1 MSDLTHHHITVNG
14 IDLHYVEAGRGPLI
28 VLLHGFPEFWY
39 SWRKQ
44 IPALAGAGFRV
55 VAPDLRGYNES
66 SKPPNVDDYRLTLV
80 AADIAAL
87 IEQLGAPCIL
97 VGHDWG
103 GITSWLL
110 AMTRPELLRKLVIL
124 NMPHPVPLL
133 RELRRSTRQK
143 LKMTYQLFFRPP
155 FFPERLMRWLLPLVL
170 RKGGRFTR
178 EDLVEYKK
186 AWRNLATRRA
196 MANYYRAFGR
206 NRGEL
211 RQHLRP
217 INLPTLLIWGV
228 REPVFLRETTEDF
241 DEYVPNL
248 RIVRVDRAGHFV
260 QTDAPEIVNELLI
273 DFARS

>member
-1 MSDLTHHHITVNG
+1 MNEITHHHITVNG
-14 IDLHYVEAGRGPLI
+14 VDLHYVEAGRGPLI

-66 SKPPNVDDYRLTLV
+66 SKPPRVDDYRLTLV
-80 AADIAAL
+80 AGDIAAL

-110 AMTRPELLRKLVIL
+110 AMMRPELLRKLVIL

-133 RELRRSTRQK
+133 RELRRSKRQK
-143 LKMTYQLFFRPP
+143 LKMAYQLFFRPP
-155 FFPERLMRWLLPLVL
+155 FVPELLMRFLLPMVL

-178 EDLVEYKK
+178 EDLTEYKT
-186 AWRNLATRRA
+186 AWRNIETRRA

-211 RQHLRP
+211 RQALRP
-217 INLPTLLIWGV
+217 INLPTLLIWGA

-273 DFARS
+273 EFARS

>member
-1 MSDLTHHHITVNG
+1 MDLTHHRIAVNG
-14 IDLHYVEAGRGPLI
+14 VELHYVEAGGGPLV

-44 IPALAGAGFRV
+44 IPALVDAGFRV

-80 AADIAAL
+80 AGDIAAL
-87 IEQLGAPCIL
+87 IEKLGAPCVL

-103 GITSWLL
+103 GITSWLV

-133 RELRRSTRQK
+133 RELRRSKRQK
-143 LKMTYQLFFRPP
+143 LKMTYQLFLRLPAI
-155 FFPERLMRWLLPLVL
+155 PERLMPWLLPLL
-170 RKGGRFTR
+170 MRNAGRFTR
-178 EDLVEYKK
+178 EDLIEYRK
-186 AWRNLATRRA
+186 AWRDIAARRG
-196 MANYYRAFGR
+196 MANYYRAVGR

-211 RQHLRP
+211 RQQLRP
-217 INLPTLLIWGV
+217 INLPAMLIWGV
-228 REPVFLRETTEDF
+228 REPVFLWETTQGF
-241 DEYVPNL
+241 DDYVPDL

-260 QTDAPEIVNELLI
+260 QTDQPEIVNELLI
-273 DFARS
+273 EFAR

>member
-1 MSDLTHHHITVNG
+1 MTLSHHRISVNG
-14 IDLHYVEAGRGPLI
+14 VELHYVEAGHGPLI

-39 SWRKQ
+39 SWRNQ
-44 IPALAGAGFRV
+44 IPALADAGFRV

-66 SKPPNVDDYRLTLV
+66 SKPPRVDDYRLTAV

-87 IEQLGAPCIL
+87 IDQFHEQCIL

-110 AMTRPELLRKLVIL
+110 AMMRPELLRKLVIL

-133 RELRRSTRQK
+133 RELRRSARQK

-155 FFPERLMRWLLPLVL
+155 VVPERLMRWILPLVL
-170 RKGGRFTR
+170 RGAGRFTR
-178 EDLVEYKK
+178 EELREYKK
-186 AWRNLATRRA
+186 AWRDIATRRA
-196 MANYYRAFGR
+196 MANYYRALGR

-217 INLPTLLIWGV
+217 IDLPTLLIWGA
-228 REPVFLRETTEDF
+228 REPVFMRETTEDF
-241 DEYVPNL
+241 ADYVPNL
-248 RIVRVDRAGHFV
+248 RIVRIAGAGHFV
-260 QTDAPEIVNELLI
+260 QTDAPAIVNELLI
-273 DFARS
+273 EFAR

>member
-1 MSDLTHHHITVNG
+1 MNVTHHHITVNG
-14 IDLHYVEAGRGPLI
+14 VDLHYVEAGCGPLI

-44 IPALAGAGFRV
+44 IPALADAGFRV

-66 SKPPNVDDYRLTLV
+66 SKPSRVDDYRLTLV
-80 AADIAAL
+80 AGDIAAL

-110 AMTRPELLRKLVIL
+110 AMMRPELLRKLVIL

-133 RELRRSTRQK
+133 RELRRSKRQK
-143 LKMTYQLFFRPP
+143 LKMAYQLFFRPP
-155 FFPERLMRWLLPLVL
+155 FVPELLMRFLLPMVL

-178 EDLVEYKK
+178 EDLTEYKK
-186 AWRNLATRRA
+186 AWRNIETRRA

-217 INLPTLLIWGV
+217 INLPTLLIWGA

-273 DFARS
+273 EFARS